1 MAWKSMH
8 TEKVIKFHGT
18 VLNSN
23 YLFIAFIYVNYF
35 IVVSAYDFIGTWNQF
50 ITNQHAMPDA
60 YETIF
65 ECQPETEFK
74 LACRQKQREGGWKHG
89 FYYDIKGYHLTAE
102 FDLDVVGNSHIMPGR
117 YQRIIMWENKGDRF
131 AGWSQSGNHF
141 S

>member
-1 MAWKSMH
+1 
-8 TEKVIKFHGT
+8 
-18 VLNSN
+18 
-23 YLFIAFIYVNYF
+23 
-35 IVVSAYDFIGTWNQF
+35 
-50 ITNQHAMPDA
+50 MPDA